1 MDANLQVDTWSTQF
15 GKEYTDRNTFTTEQ
29 LDKLYLDEYGVSR
42 SDMNRTFLDDLYL
55 YNGKILEV
63 GCNVGNQLRLL
74 QKLGYKNLFGIEL
87 QSYAVETAKSLT
99 KGINIIQGL
108 ANDIPFKD
116 EYFDLVFTSG
126 VLIHIA
132 PGNIGEVLDEVYR
145 CTRQYIWGFE
155 YYADEYTEVTYRGNK
170 NLLWKANFAKLYL
183 DRFPNLKLVKE
194 VKFKYI
200 HNDNI
205 DSMFLLVK
213 KR

>member
-42 SDMNRTFLDDLYL
+42 SDMNKTFLDDLYL